1 MLGAMAAQPKV
12 RKVAQRQQKT
22 KLSVLE
28 KPQEVKNINTEAKQ
42 VLCSSTSTLQCVLM
56 TVPDGMDCTAASVF
70 ALSALP
76 GYKTVCSAEPHTKP
90 HYSCCGTAPQEFTQV
105 L

>member
-42 VLCSSTSTLQCVLM
+42 VLCSSSTLQRVLM
-56 TVPDGMDCTAASVF
+56 TVPDGMHCTAASVF

-76 GYKTVCSAEPHTKP
+76 GYKTVCSTESHTKP
-90 HYSCCGTAPQEFTQV
+90 HDSCCGTEPQESTQV